1 MFKTEKARELFSQLL
16 DVNWKIDNK
25 EYRSP
30 EERIEL
36 NTQYRKLY
44 DELMVEMGTEE
55 FMKFME
61 MGNKLFN

>member
-1 MFKTEKARELFSQLL
+1 MFKTDKERKLFSDLL

-25 EYRSP
+25 EYNSS

-36 NTQYRKLY
+36 NTEYHKLY
-44 DELMVEMGTEE
+44 HKLMNEMGVEE
-55 FMKFME
+55 FTKFME

>member
-25 EYRSP
+25 EYRSL
-30 EERIEL
+30 EERVEL
-36 NTQYRKLY
+36 NTEYHKLY
-44 DELMVEMGTEE
+44 QGLMLEMGTKE
-55 FMKFME
+55 FTEFME

>member
-1 MFKTEKARELFSQLL
+1 MFKTDKARELFSQLL

-36 NTQYRKLY
+36 NVQYHKIYNGLIS
-44 DELMVEMGTEE
+44 EMGIEE
-55 FMKFME
+55 FTKFME
-61 MGNKLFN
+61 MGHKMFN

>member
-36 NTQYRKLY
+36 NTQYCKLY

>member
-25 EYRSP
+25 EYRSS

>member
-44 DELMVEMGTEE
+44 DGLMVEMGTEE

>member
-1 MFKTEKARELFSQLL
+1 MFKTEKARDLFSQLL

-25 EYRSP
+25 EYSSP

-44 DELMVEMGTEE
+44 DELMVEMGVEE
-55 FMKFME
+55 FTKFME

>member
-1 MFKTEKARELFSQLL
+1 MFKTEKARDLFSQLL
-16 DVNWKIDNK
+16 DINWKIDNK

-44 DELMVEMGTEE
+44 DELMLEMGTEE
-55 FMKFME
+55 FTKFME
-61 MGNKLFN
+61 MGHKLFN

>member
-25 EYRSP
+25 EYRSL

-36 NTQYRKLY
+36 NTEYHKLY
-44 DELMVEMGTEE
+44 QELMLEMGTKE
-55 FMKFME
+55 FTEFME

>member
-25 EYRSP
+25 EYSSF

-44 DELMVEMGTEE
+44 DELMLEMGTEE
-55 FMKFME
+55 FTKFME
-61 MGNKLFN
+61 MGHKLFN